1 MTIDLTEIRRA
12 LFAMATSAAVGSMLG
27 GGLVWFMIR

>member
-12 LFAMATSAAVGSMLG
+12 LIAMATSAAVGGVIG
-27 GGLVWFMIR
+27 GALVWFMIR